1 MSSQLRKRKRKWEE
15 EKKTHKKNKGYTNTH
30 DFDDFSYEGGLK
42 DDKPHGYGKQKYPDG
57 SSYEGDFKDGT
68 RDGEGIYFRKGG
80 GFSLLPIKY
89 EGMWKNDK
97 RNGQGKGTNIRG
109 EVYIGMWKDDKKNGQ
124 GKMTY
129 SDRRIYEGTWKNGY
143 LVGQVR
149 IIYPNENV
157 YVGEFKV
164 IIGLGNTTYREP
176 DGLGKMTYRDGSVD
190 EGFWI
195 RGKYKRDPKRDVDKR
210 LKKLI
215 YDHYQHNPTKT
226 ICGFCHD
233 DIDDVT
239 FEVRKCR
246 HIYHHDCWVEYKISK
261 GIHGVATCPLCRD

>member
-1 MSSQLRKRKRKWEE
+1 KM
-15 EKKTHKKNKGYTNTH
+15 TYATGPVY
-30 DFDDFSYEGGLK
+30 D
-42 DDKPHGYGKQKYPDG
+42 
-57 SSYEGDFKDGT
+57 
-68 RDGEGIYFRKGG
+68 
-80 GFSLLPIKY
+80 
-89 EGMWKNDK
+89 GMWENDK
-97 RNGQGKGTNIRG
+97 RNGQGKITRINGC
-109 EVYIGMWKDDKKNGQ
+109 VYEGMWKNGFQ
-124 GKMTY
+124 
-129 SDRRIYEGTWKNGY
+129 
-143 LVGQVR
+143 VGQV
-149 IIYPNENV
+149 IMIYPNGNV
-157 YVGEFKV
+157 YAGEFKK
-164 IIGLGNTTYREP
+164 GKAN
-176 DGLGKMTYRDGSVD
+176 GLGKLTYPDGSVD

-261 GIHGVATCPLCRD
+261 GIHGVATCPQCRD